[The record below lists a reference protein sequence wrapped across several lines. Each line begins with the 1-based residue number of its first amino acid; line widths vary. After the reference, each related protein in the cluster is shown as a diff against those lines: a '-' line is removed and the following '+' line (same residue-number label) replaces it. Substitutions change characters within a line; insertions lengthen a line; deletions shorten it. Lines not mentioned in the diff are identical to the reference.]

1 MTLNTNIENRFNL
14 TYIYSL
20 KDRQGEQERDTEK
33 IERWRKKTSRVWKVS
48 LINILSYTVGW
59 RVPERRGS
67 SAQASL
73 GMELNVL
80 YLKVCVRNCVGVV
93 LTP

>member
-1 MTLNTNIENRFNL
+1 MSYIDRIDEGLKDQMTLNTNIENRFNL

-48 LINILSYTVGW
+48 LINILSYTVG
-59 RVPERRGS
+59 E
-67 SAQASL
+67 
-73 GMELNVL
+73 
-80 YLKVCVRNCVGVV
+80 
-93 LTP
+93 